1 VTGLL
6 EQNVLPIIAFVEFT
20 RARAICYHLDSRKC
34 FGGSPPGADNSLA
47 EAYREE
53 VPLMKTEIRIL
64 AVVVSLLMLVTGPLA
79 PLASAQQPPPA
90 TEPTTQQPTPPQP
103 TPQPMDPVKPES
115 RAGEAA
121 AYHIGAGVANVFY
134 VPGKGFLCGVGAA
147 VGIFILAITFGSQ
160 PKTAAYFGREGCGG
174 RWFLTGDDLRPD
186 ADVRAFDWE
195 TDATKY

>member
-1 VTGLL
+1 
-6 EQNVLPIIAFVEFT
+6 
-20 RARAICYHLDSRKC
+20 
-34 FGGSPPGADNSLA
+34 
-47 EAYREE
+47 
-53 VPLMKTEIRIL
+53 MKTEIRIL

-90 TEPTTQQPTPPQP
+90 TEPTTQQPTPQQP

-134 VPGKGFLCGVGAA
+134 VPGKGFLCGLGAA
-147 VGIFILAITFGSQ
+147 AGIFVLAITFGSQ
-160 PKTAAYFGREGCGG
+160 AKTAAYFGREGCGG

>member
-6 EQNVLPIIAFVEFT
+6 EQNVPPIIAFVEFT
-20 RARAICYHLDSRKC
+20 RARSICYHLDSRKC
-34 FGGSPPGADNSLA
+34 FGGSPLGADNSLA
-47 EAYREE
+47 EGYREE
-53 VPLMKTEIRIL
+53 VPLMKTKIRIL

-90 TEPTTQQPTPPQP
+90 TEPTAQQP
-103 TPQPMDPVKPES
+103 TPQPMDPVKPDS

-134 VPGKGFLCGVGAA
+134 VPGKGLLCGLGAA
-147 VGIFILAITFGSQ
+147 AGIFVLAITFGSQ

>member
-1 VTGLL
+1 M
-6 EQNVLPIIAFVEFT
+6 I
-20 RARAICYHLDSRKC
+20 
-34 FGGSPPGADNSLA
+34 
-47 EAYREE
+47 
-53 VPLMKTEIRIL
+53 KTEIRIL

-90 TEPTTQQPTPPQP
+90 TEPTTPQP
-103 TPQPMDPVKPES
+103 APEPMDPVKPDS

-134 VPGKGFLCGVGAA
+134 VPGKGFLCGVGVAA
-147 VGIFILAITFGSQ
+147 GIFVLAITFGSQ
-160 PKTAAYFGREGCGG
+160 PKTAAFFGREGCGG

-195 TDATKY
+195 PDATKY

>member
-1 VTGLL
+1 MLRW
-6 EQNVLPIIAFVEFT
+6 EP
-20 RARAICYHLDSRKC
+20 S
-34 FGGSPPGADNSLA
+34 GADNSPA
-47 EAYREE
+47 EGYREE

-90 TEPTTQQPTPPQP
+90 TEPTAQQP
-103 TPQPMDPVKPES
+103 TPQPMDPVKPDS

-134 VPGKGFLCGVGAA
+134 VPGKGLLCGLGAA
-147 VGIFILAITFGSQ
+147 AGIFVLAITFGSQ

>member
-1 VTGLL
+1 
-6 EQNVLPIIAFVEFT
+6 
-20 RARAICYHLDSRKC
+20 
-34 FGGSPPGADNSLA
+34 
-47 EAYREE
+47 
-53 VPLMKTEIRIL
+53 MKTEIRIL

-90 TEPTTQQPTPPQP
+90 TEPTTQQPTP
-103 TPQPMDPVKPES
+103 QPMDPVKPDS

-134 VPGKGFLCGVGAA
+134 VPGKGLLCGLGAA
-147 VGIFILAITFGSQ
+147 AGIFVLAITFGSQ

>member
-6 EQNVLPIIAFVEFT
+6 EQNVPPIIAFVEFT
-20 RARAICYHLDSRKC
+20 RARSICYHLDSRKC
-34 FGGSPPGADNSLA
+34 FGGSPQGADNSLA
-47 EAYREE
+47 EGYREE
-53 VPLMKTEIRIL
+53 VPLMKTKIRIL

-90 TEPTTQQPTPPQP
+90 TEPTAQQP
-103 TPQPMDPVKPES
+103 TPQPMDPVKPDS

-134 VPGKGFLCGVGAA
+134 VPGKGLLCGLGAA
-147 VGIFILAITFGSQ
+147 AGIFVLAITFGSQ